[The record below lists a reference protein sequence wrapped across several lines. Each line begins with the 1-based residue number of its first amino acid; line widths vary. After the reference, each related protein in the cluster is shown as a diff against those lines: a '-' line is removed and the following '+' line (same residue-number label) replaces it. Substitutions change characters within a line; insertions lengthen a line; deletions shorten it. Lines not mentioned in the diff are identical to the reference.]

1 MKGYYFITDSG
12 LSKAGNASD
21 CRQAVSAGVK
31 VIQYRQKQG
40 CSKDLCEEALKL
52 RKICSKTI
60 FLVNDRVDIALSCQA
75 DGVHL
80 GQDDL
85 PCALARKLLGRKKI
99 IGVTVHSVAQARKAE
114 KDGADYVAVAPVF
127 ATGTKKD
134 AGRGVGVGI
143 VCAVKKSVRLPVVAI
158 GGITLHNAAE
168 VIASGADCVC
178 AISSVVTKPSVKQ
191 EIRRFQRLF
200 KE

>member
-21 CRQAVSAGVK
+21 CRQAVSAGVE
-31 VIQYRQKQG
+31 VIQYRRKQG

-52 RKICSKTI
+52 RKICSKTV
-60 FLVNDRVDIALSCQA
+60 FLVNDRVDIALGCKA

-85 PCALARKLLGRKKI
+85 PCALARKLLGKNKI
-99 IGVTVHSVAQARKAE
+99 IGVTVHSAAQARKAE
-114 KDGADYVAVAPVF
+114 KDGANYVAVAPVF

-134 AGRGVGVGI
+134 AGRAVGMELVR
-143 VCAVKKSVRLPVVAI
+143 AVKKSVRLPVVAI
-158 GGITLHNAAE
+158 GGINLHNAAE

-178 AISSVVTKPSVKQ
+178 AISCVVTKPSVKQ

>member
-1 MKGYYFITDSG
+1 MKGYYFITDPA
-12 LSKAGNASD
+12 LSRAGNASD
-21 CRQAVSAGVK
+21 CRQAVSSGVK
-31 VIQYRQKQG
+31 IIQYRQKHG
-40 CSKDLCEEALKL
+40 SSKTLYEEARKL

-60 FLVNDRVDIALSCQA
+60 FLVNDRLDIALSCGA

-85 PCALARKLLGRKKI
+85 PCALARKLLGKKKI
-99 IGVTVHSVAQARKAE
+99 IGVTVHSAAQARKAE

-127 ATGTKKD
+127 ATSTKKD
-134 AGRGVGVGI
+134 AGPAAGVDLVT
-143 VCAVKKSVRLPVVAI
+143 AVKKKVRIPVVAI

-168 VIASGADCVC
+168 VIAAGADCVC
-178 AISSVVTKPSVKQ
+178 AISCVVSKPSVRQ